1 MVDRQQEVVVGGL
14 VGALLGRQ
22 RRTVTARH
30 YFLCDLGIHLSNHRV
45 IRHETRP
52 SVVNWAAI
60 TARAQHQ
67 TPIFHQEP
75 CHIGDQQVWA
85 APRARSARACPPA
98 RPLEED
104 QEAEPSAGPISVE
117 SLLPPAPRFRVGLV
131 AD

>member
-14 VGALLGRQ
+14 VSTLLGRQ

-45 IRHETRP
+45 IRHKTRP

-67 TPIFHQEP
+67 TPIVHQEP
-75 CHIGDQQVWA
+75 CHIGINKSG
-85 APRARSARACPPA
+85 RLIGLARRGLACPPA
-98 RPLEED
+98 HPLEEV
-104 QEAEPSAGPISVE
+104 QEAEPSAAVE
-117 SLLPPAPRFRVGLV
+117 SLLPQTPRFRVG
-131 AD
+131 ARG